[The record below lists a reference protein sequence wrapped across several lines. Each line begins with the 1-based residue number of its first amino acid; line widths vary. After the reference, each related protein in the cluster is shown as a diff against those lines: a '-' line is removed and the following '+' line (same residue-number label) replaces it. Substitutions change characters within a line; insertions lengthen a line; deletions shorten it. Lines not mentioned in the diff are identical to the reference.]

1 MTMTSKAAERAVKR
15 FIEDC
20 PSLGL
25 TATWAALGTRDIRS
39 LESEHRF
46 LRQIRKVQNVLAVAQ
61 EPMLGNLVVL
71 TTSGFI
77 LNLTP
82 TEYATL

>member
-1 MTMTSKAAERAVKR
+1 MTMTGKATERAVKR

-20 PSLGL
+20 PGIGL
-25 TATWAALGTRDIRS
+25 TPTWAALGTRDIRS
-39 LESEHRF
+39 MEYEHRF
-46 LRQIRKVQNVLAVAQ
+46 LRQIRKVYNVLAVAQ
-61 EPMLGNLVVL
+61 EPTLGNLVVL

-82 TEYATL
+82 MEYATL